1 MRNQFPRTG
10 LVALLC
16 LVVLGCAPSPQNQ
29 KYYIAELPA
38 SSKAAADP
46 SRSIT
51 GSKASSA
58 TVEPK
63 RIYTDLRER
72 MWLDRLFRTKP
83 LLQLKSLNELET
95 ILVKEYPR
103 LTGGLRKQQKTENPD
118 TALSP
123 KNYNVAVITHCDVEV
138 LKAFI
143 DAGWWSLVLL
153 ESNPWLVVGYDD
165 SGHIILEDPRSGG
178 NTNRK
183 TESDFERLWL
193 LPSRTQCVLIQLE
206 QLDKYTVKRKLRGH
220 LSPEKINKIH
230 VRTPARPPTRRPR
243 KC

>member
-1 MRNQFPRTG
+1 MPNH
-10 LVALLC
+10 ALRISLAFLFS

-29 KYYIAELPA
+29 KYYIAELKP
-38 SSKAAADP
+38 
-46 SRSIT
+46 
-51 GSKASSA
+51 SSA
-58 TVEPK
+58 TSGLSTASTTAPNTSSTAVQNK
-63 RIYTDLRER
+63 RVYIDGREK

-83 LLQLKSLNELET
+83 LRQLKSLNELEAV
-95 ILVKEYPR
+95 LVPEHPR
-103 LTGGLRKQQKTENPD
+103 LTGGLRKQQRTENPD
-118 TALSP
+118 TALIP

-153 ESNPWLVVGYDD
+153 ESHPWLVVGYDD
-165 SGHIILEDPRSGG
+165 SGHIILEDPRYGG
-178 NTNRK
+178 KTNRK

-206 QLDKYTVKRKLRGH
+206 QLDKYTVKRKLRDH

-230 VRTPARPPTRRPR
+230 VRTPARPPLPR

>member
-1 MRNQFPRTG
+1 MRSHTSRI
-10 LVALLC
+10 ALAVLIGIIA
-16 LVVLGCAPSPQNQ
+16 LGCASSPQDRRR
-29 KYYIAELPA
+29 YIAELPSSTETAKSLSVSNSVSNA
-38 SSKAAADP
+38 SSTSGQA
-46 SRSIT
+46 
-51 GSKASSA
+51 
-58 TVEPK
+58 K
-63 RIYTDLRER
+63 RVYTDLRER

-103 LTGGLRKQQKTENPD
+103 LTGGLRKQQNTENPD
-118 TALSP
+118 TALIP

-165 SGHIILEDPRSGG
+165 SGHIILEDPRGP

-183 TESDFERLWL
+183 SESEFERLWL

-206 QLDKYTVKRKLRGH
+206 KLDKYTVRRKLRGH
-220 LSPEKINKIH
+220 LSPKKISKIH
-230 VRTPARPPTRRPR
+230 VRTPARPAILR

>member
-1 MRNQFPRTG
+1 MKSQFHRVA
-10 LVALLC
+10 LVALFC
-16 LVVLGCAPSPQNQ
+16 LIVLGCAPTPQNQ
-29 KYYIAELPA
+29 KFYIAELPA
-38 SSKAAADP
+38 SSKAAAVP
-46 SRSIT
+46 SHAAT
-51 GSKASSA
+51 GSKASST
-58 TVEPK
+58 TVQSN
-63 RIYTDLRER
+63 RVYTDVRER

-83 LLQLKSLNELET
+83 LRQLKSLNDLEA

-103 LTGGLRKQQKTENPD
+103 LTGGLRRQQKTENPD
-118 TALSP
+118 TALIP
-123 KNYNVAVITHCDVEV
+123 KNYSVAVITHCDIEV

-143 DAGWWSLVLL
+143 DVGWWSLVLL

-165 SGHIILEDPRSGG
+165 SGHIILEDPRGR
-178 NTNRK
+178 NTNIR

-206 QLDKYTVKRKLRGH
+206 KLDKYTVRRKLRGH

-230 VRTPARPPTRRPR
+230 VRTPARPAMPR

>member
-1 MRNQFPRTG
+1 MPNH
-10 LVALLC
+10 ALRISLAFLFS

-29 KYYIAELPA
+29 KYYIAELKP
-38 SSKAAADP
+38 
-46 SRSIT
+46 
-51 GSKASSA
+51 SSA
-58 TVEPK
+58 TSGLSTASTTAPNTSSTAVQTK
-63 RIYTDLRER
+63 RVYMDLREK

-83 LLQLKSLNELET
+83 LRQLKSLNELEAV
-95 ILVKEYPR
+95 LVPEHPR
-103 LTGGLRKQQKTENPD
+103 LTGGLREQQKTENPD
-118 TALSP
+118 TALIP

-153 ESNPWLVVGYDD
+153 ESHPWLVVGYND
-165 SGHIILEDPRSGG
+165 SGHIILEDPRGP

-183 TESDFERLWL
+183 TESEFERLWL

-230 VRTPARPPTRRPR
+230 VRTPARPPTPRR
-243 KC
+243 C

>member
-1 MRNQFPRTG
+1 MKSQFHRVA
-10 LVALLC
+10 LVALFC
-16 LVVLGCAPSPQNQ
+16 LVVLSCAPSPQNQ
-29 KYYIAELPA
+29 KFYIPELPA
-38 SSKAAADP
+38 SSKAAAVP
-46 SRSIT
+46 SHSAT

-58 TVEPK
+58 TVQSN
-63 RIYTDLRER
+63 RVYTDVRER

-83 LLQLKSLNELET
+83 LRQLKSLNDLEAV
-95 ILVKEYPR
+95 LVPEYPR

-118 TALSP
+118 TALIP
-123 KNYNVAVITHCDVEV
+123 KNYNVAVITHCDIEV

-143 DAGWWSLVLL
+143 DVGWWSLVLL

-165 SGHIILEDPRSGG
+165 SGHIILQDPRWGGG
-178 NTNRK
+178 NTNIR

-206 QLDKYTVKRKLRGH
+206 KLDKYTVRRKLRGH
-220 LSPEKINKIH
+220 LSPEKISKIH
-230 VRTPARPPTRRPR
+230 VRTPARPAMPR

>member
-29 KYYIAELPA
+29 KYYIAELQSSTGAAKSLSA
-38 SSKAAADP
+38 SNSASNTP
-46 SRSIT
+46 S
-51 GSKASSA
+51 ASVQA
-58 TVEPK
+58 K
-63 RIYTDLRER
+63 RVYMDSREK

-118 TALSP
+118 TALIP
-123 KNYNVAVITHCDVEV
+123 KNYNVAVITHCDVKV

-230 VRTPARPPTRRPR
+230 VRTPARPPTRRPG

>member
-1 MRNQFPRTG
+1 MQSHSSRI
-10 LVALLC
+10 ALA
-16 LVVLGCAPSPQNQ
+16 VLMSFIVLNCAPPPQDQ
-29 KYYIAELPA
+29 KYYIAELKPSTEAAKSLSA
-38 SSKAAADP
+38 SNSASNTP
-46 SRSIT
+46 S
-51 GSKASSA
+51 ASVQA
-58 TVEPK
+58 K
-63 RIYTDLRER
+63 RVYIDGRER

-83 LLQLKSLNELET
+83 LRQLKSLNELEAV
-95 ILVKEYPR
+95 LVPEYPR

-118 TALSP
+118 TALIP

-153 ESNPWLVVGYDD
+153 ESHPWLVVGYND
-165 SGHIILEDPRSGG
+165 SGHILLEDPRYGG
-178 NTNRK
+178 KTNRK
-183 TESDFERLWL
+183 TESDFERLRL

-243 KC
+243 KY

>member
-1 MRNQFPRTG
+1 MPNHFSRIA

-29 KYYIAELPA
+29 KFYIAELPSSSEATMSTSTTA
-38 SSKAAADP
+38 SN
-46 SRSIT
+46 
-51 GSKASSA
+51 ASSA
-58 TVEPK
+58 SVQSK
-63 RIYTDLRER
+63 RVYTDIRER
-72 MWLDRLFRTKP
+72 LWLDRLFRTKP
-83 LLQLKSLNELET
+83 LRQLKSLNDLEAV
-95 ILVKEYPR
+95 LVPEYPR

-118 TALSP
+118 TALIP
-123 KNYNVAVITHCDVEV
+123 KNYSVAVITHCDIEV

-143 DAGWWSLVLL
+143 DVGWWSLVLL

-165 SGHIILEDPRSGG
+165 SGHIILQDPRWGGG
-178 NTNRK
+178 NTNIR

-206 QLDKYTVKRKLRGH
+206 QLDKYTVRRKLRGH
-220 LSPEKINKIH
+220 LSPEKISKIH
-230 VRTPARPPTRRPR
+230 IRTPARPAMPR